1 MPGGFGTRGVE
12 GKVLAA
18 QYARTANKPY
28 LGICL
33 GMQIAVI
40 EFARNVLG
48 LADANSAE
56 FDPATPTPVVVFM
69 PEGSITHKGGTMRL
83 GTRRTILETVDCMT
97 AKLYQVRQ
105 GPRDPKCCNCQ
116 GRASAGPEAAF
127 LPSRASLRASKTAFI
142 RIMQSQP
149 VILLVRPC
157 LTVTKALVA
166 RRASQVEAWLA
177 CRQLLLRVRRLTA
190 TWMSGIAIDMRSTP
204 PWSLR

>member
-56 FDPATPTPVVVFM
+56 FDAATPTPVVVFM
-69 PEGSITHKGGTMRL
+69 PEGSTTHKGGTMRL

-105 GPRDPKCCNCQ
+105 GPRDPICCTCPKGAQAQGLRLLFCQ
-116 GRASAGPEAAF
+116 A
-127 LPSRASLRASKTAFI
+127 
-142 RIMQSQP
+142 
-149 VILLVRPC
+149 VRP
-157 LTVTKALVA
+157 
-166 RRASQVEAWLA
+166 
-177 CRQLLLRVRRLTA
+177 
-190 TWMSGIAIDMRSTP
+190 
-204 PWSLR
+204 